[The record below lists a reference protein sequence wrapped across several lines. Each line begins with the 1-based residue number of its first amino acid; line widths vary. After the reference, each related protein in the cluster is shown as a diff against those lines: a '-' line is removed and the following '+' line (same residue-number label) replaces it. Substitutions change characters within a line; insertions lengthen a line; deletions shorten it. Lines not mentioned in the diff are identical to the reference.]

1 MGKRLRLWACVV
13 LAANICGL
21 LEVSIATTASPAGS
35 TPAAVATPVAT
46 TPAPATTTTPAPTGP
61 PQPTN
66 IRFSNVGTDRL
77 DVTWDA
83 STTAATY
90 RVTYQTGVT
99 ETDSVPSIADTTHT
113 ITGLSPGTLYT
124 IRVYGISSV
133 GVQGNPLD
141 GSQRTTVAQ
150 PGAIGIGT
158 VTVNSIGFTWTAADG
173 DKDSYTVSID
183 PPDSS
188 SGSVTATD
196 PLQHEFTGLTAGREY
211 TISVITVSGGENS
224 VAQTETRRTTVAQ
237 PGAIII
243 GAVTVNSISITWSA
257 ADGDKDS
264 YSVSISPADSPSASV
279 TATDPLQHE
288 FTGLTA
294 GREYS
299 ISVITVSSGVNSV
312 AQTETRRTTVAQPGA
327 IIIGAVT
334 VNSISITW
342 SAADG
347 DKDSYSVSISPADSP
362 SASVTATDPLQHEF
376 TGLTAGREYSIS
388 VITVSS
394 GVSSVAQT
402 ETRRT
407 TVAQPG
413 AIIIGAVTVNSI
425 SITWSAADGD
435 KDSYSVSI
443 SPADSPSASVT
454 ATDPLQHE
462 FTGLTAGR
470 EYSISVITVS
480 SGVNSVAQTE
490 TRRTTVAQ
498 PGAIIIGAVTVNS
511 ISITWSAADGDK
523 DSYSVSISPADSPS
537 ASVTATDPLQH
548 EFTGLTAGREYT
560 ISVITVS
567 SGVNSVAQTETRR
580 TTVAQPGAIIIGAV
594 TVNSISI
601 TWSAADGDKDSY
613 SVSISPADSPSAS
626 VTATDPLQHE
636 FTGLTA
642 GREYSISVITV
653 SSGVNSVAQTET
665 RRTTVAQPG
674 AIIIGAVTVNSI
686 SITWS
691 AATGDKDSYS
701 VSISPAD
708 SPSASVTAT
717 DPLQHEFTGLTAGRE
732 YSISVITVSSGV
744 SSVAQT
750 ETRRTTVAQPGA
762 IIIGAVTVNS
772 ISITWSAATGDK
784 DSYSVSISP
793 ADSPSASVTATD
805 PLQHEFTGLTAGR
818 EYSISVITVSSGG
831 NSVAQTETRRTTVA
845 QTDTINIGTVTENS
859 ISITWSAADGDK
871 DSYSVSISPADSP
884 SASVTATT
892 NPLQHEFA
900 GLTAGREYIVSVIT
914 VSDGVNSVAQ
924 TATQRTTVAQPGAII
939 IGAVTVNSISITWS
953 AADGDKDSYSVS
965 ISPADSPSASVTATD
980 PLQHEFTGLTAGRE
994 YSISVIT
1001 VSSGVNSVAQTETRR
1016 TTVAQPGAIIIGA
1029 VTVNSISIT
1038 WSAADGD
1045 KDSYS
1050 VSISPP
1056 DSPSASVPATT
1067 NPLQH
1072 QFTGLTAGREYS
1084 ISVITVSSGVNSEAQ
1099 TATQRTTVAQ
1109 PGEISIASNDIS
1121 ETSIKITWTE
1131 APGTKD
1137 SYSVSI
1143 TPSPGVADSTGSVNT
1158 GDTLEHTFTGLT
1170 AGTLYTI
1177 SVTTVINVG
1186 NGLSSVARQ
1195 TQQRTTVA
1203 RPDTISILPAEVT
1216 ENSIRITWTEADGA
1230 KDSYSISITPAH
1242 GATATG
1248 SVNAAATREYTF
1260 SGLTAGILYTISV
1273 TTVSGGDNSMARET
1287 TQRTKPNAP
1296 QAFAVTSTTT
1306 DSVSLNWTTPDG
1318 ANNAAFAKYRITY
1331 SSDGGSQTK
1340 ELNETTSTSFTLTE
1354 LSPGVQYTISLF
1366 AVSDEPNV
1374 TVSAE
1379 AAGGPLTVRTK
1390 PNAPS
1395 DFAKTTVTT
1404 TTIGLNWTT
1413 PDSANDATF
1422 AKYKIRYTSEHG
1434 SRTKEI
1440 SDTTDTRTSLRGL
1453 SPGVLYSVSL
1463 VAVSADASIVS
1474 TEATGG
1480 PLTVRT
1486 KPNPPQNFT
1495 FTSVTTTT
1503 IGLSWTPPESAGNAT
1518 FAKYRVTYS
1527 SNGNSQN
1534 KAVPGT
1540 AASST
1545 SLEGLSPGVLY
1556 SISLFAVSDEP
1567 NVTDSQEATIIVRTR
1582 PLAPSN
1588 MTFSESEIDP
1598 TTQINVTW
1606 EASQTSCVDEY
1617 SLTYETSNMD
1627 VTAVDRP
1634 DSSTT
1639 SEVISGLLPGTLYT
1653 IRVIAICDRN
1663 VESGRL
1669 EGEKRTQADKPTDLE
1684 ESSATTTSLTVTW
1697 LGPTTEGQVD
1707 GYVVSYKAAG
1717 ESGSESTIRIDDKAI
1732 TETTIANLTAG
1743 ELYDVGVVSF
1753 SGQTLSQSAS
1763 KQFRTIPNT
1772 PGDIITPE
1780 DDMVT
1785 TTNIPITWGPT
1796 VGGVW
1801 SGYEVVYTPDGGE
1814 ALTAVPVNNETTSAS
1829 SLVALVPGRQYNI
1842 EVYAVSEAGGTRKIS
1857 DNKTITVRTFP
1868 ELPKNLQSTVV
1879 EKELRIDLTWEK
1891 PDGDVDT
1898 YEVQVVHVSNSEV
1911 IKTTRPTEEMDSI
1924 DNLLADTKYRFDVY
1938 SISGARRSK
1947 VAANVTNTTDK
1958 AAPPAIQD
1966 PTPPAK
1972 PTSTGTT
1979 GFSVPLDRSVF
1990 NTGNGNIEVYSI
2002 LVQEYD
2008 AEKSP
2013 NEVTK
2018 SADILT
2024 WHDVTNPP
2032 ESNPDQ
2038 RYKFYKA
2045 VEVPGSTS
2053 RRRRR
2058 NADDAIPIGT
2068 DKNCNDT
2075 NTVYCNGPLKPNTPY
2090 RYIIQGCTQ
2099 GCEGG
2104 PCTPQNKED
2113 LYYCTQTNVSE
2124 PVRTAAEQNITPII
2138 VGVVVAVVL
2147 IAIIAGVIFWYRR
2160 RKKDPPAA
2168 NGTVGRENRAF
2179 AMEEYSNNQPKVP
2192 RVLNKPVKLTDFVK
2206 YHTDMSKDSE
2216 YQYSEEYEKLKHVG
2230 TEQARNAA
2238 SLPENVGKNRYTNIL
2253 PYDNTR
2259 TKLAAIDD
2267 VEGSDYINACYMPGY
2282 SSKREFIASQGPL
2295 PGTKDDFWRMVWEQN
2310 TSIIVMVTQ
2319 CVEKGRVK
2327 CDHYWPYD
2335 NEPVYYGDII
2345 VHMVS
2350 ESVLPEWTVRN
2361 FTLQHG
2367 NETRNVRHLNFT
2379 VWPDH
2384 GVPDSTI
2391 SLLKFV
2397 RTVRGLVPQDN
2408 KNPVIVHCSAGVGRT
2423 GTFIALDRLLQDIED
2438 GHDSVD
2444 IFGIVSE
2451 MRKHRVFMVQTEA
2464 QYIFIHQAVSDVLQ
2478 GKDREPEGAT
2488 AAPEEPLYENV
2499 NMGKLAPESEV
2510 SDTEM

>member
-1287 TQRTKPNAP
+1287 TQRTKPN
-1296 QAFAVTSTTT
+1296 
-1306 DSVSLNWTTPDG
+1306 
-1318 ANNAAFAKYRITY
+1318 
-1331 SSDGGSQTK
+1331 
-1340 ELNETTSTSFTLTE
+1340 
-1354 LSPGVQYTISLF
+1354 
-1366 AVSDEPNV
+1366 
-1374 TVSAE
+1374 
-1379 AAGGPLTVRTK
+1379 
-1390 PNAPS
+1390 
-1395 DFAKTTVTT
+1395 
-1404 TTIGLNWTT
+1404 
-1413 PDSANDATF
+1413 
-1422 AKYKIRYTSEHG
+1422 
-1434 SRTKEI
+1434 
-1440 SDTTDTRTSLRGL
+1440 
-1453 SPGVLYSVSL
+1453 
-1463 VAVSADASIVS
+1463 
-1474 TEATGG
+1474 
-1480 PLTVRT
+1480 
-1486 KPNPPQNFT
+1486 PPQNFT

-2499 NMGKLAPESEV
+2499 NMGKLAPESEAAPV
-2510 SDTEM
+2510 LYV

>member
-1390 PNAPS
+1390 
-1395 DFAKTTVTT
+1395 
-1404 TTIGLNWTT
+1404 
-1413 PDSANDATF
+1413 
-1422 AKYKIRYTSEHG
+1422 
-1434 SRTKEI
+1434 
-1440 SDTTDTRTSLRGL
+1440 
-1453 SPGVLYSVSL
+1453 
-1463 VAVSADASIVS
+1463 
-1474 TEATGG
+1474 
-1480 PLTVRT
+1480 
-1486 KPNPPQNFT
+1486 
-1495 FTSVTTTT
+1495 
-1503 IGLSWTPPESAGNAT
+1503 
-1518 FAKYRVTYS
+1518 
-1527 SNGNSQN
+1527 
-1534 KAVPGT
+1534 
-1540 AASST
+1540 
-1545 SLEGLSPGVLY
+1545 
-1556 SISLFAVSDEP
+1556 
-1567 NVTDSQEATIIVRTR
+1567 
-1582 PLAPSN
+1582 
-1588 MTFSESEIDP
+1588 
-1598 TTQINVTW
+1598 
-1606 EASQTSCVDEY
+1606 
-1617 SLTYETSNMD
+1617 
-1627 VTAVDRP
+1627 
-1634 DSSTT
+1634 
-1639 SEVISGLLPGTLYT
+1639 
-1653 IRVIAICDRN
+1653 
-1663 VESGRL
+1663 
-1669 EGEKRTQADKPTDLE
+1669 ADKPTDLE

-2499 NMGKLAPESEV
+2499 NMGKLAPESEAAPV
-2510 SDTEM
+2510 LYV

>member
-1287 TQRTKPNAP
+1287 TQRTK
-1296 QAFAVTSTTT
+1296 
-1306 DSVSLNWTTPDG
+1306 
-1318 ANNAAFAKYRITY
+1318 
-1331 SSDGGSQTK
+1331 
-1340 ELNETTSTSFTLTE
+1340 
-1354 LSPGVQYTISLF
+1354 
-1366 AVSDEPNV
+1366 
-1374 TVSAE
+1374 
-1379 AAGGPLTVRTK
+1379 
-1390 PNAPS
+1390 
-1395 DFAKTTVTT
+1395 
-1404 TTIGLNWTT
+1404 
-1413 PDSANDATF
+1413 
-1422 AKYKIRYTSEHG
+1422 
-1434 SRTKEI
+1434 
-1440 SDTTDTRTSLRGL
+1440 
-1453 SPGVLYSVSL
+1453 
-1463 VAVSADASIVS
+1463 
-1474 TEATGG
+1474 
-1480 PLTVRT
+1480 
-1486 KPNPPQNFT
+1486 
-1495 FTSVTTTT
+1495 
-1503 IGLSWTPPESAGNAT
+1503 
-1518 FAKYRVTYS
+1518 
-1527 SNGNSQN
+1527 
-1534 KAVPGT
+1534 
-1540 AASST
+1540 
-1545 SLEGLSPGVLY
+1545 
-1556 SISLFAVSDEP
+1556 
-1567 NVTDSQEATIIVRTR
+1567 
-1582 PLAPSN
+1582 
-1588 MTFSESEIDP
+1588 
-1598 TTQINVTW
+1598 
-1606 EASQTSCVDEY
+1606 
-1617 SLTYETSNMD
+1617 
-1627 VTAVDRP
+1627 
-1634 DSSTT
+1634 
-1639 SEVISGLLPGTLYT
+1639 
-1653 IRVIAICDRN
+1653 
-1663 VESGRL
+1663 
-1669 EGEKRTQADKPTDLE
+1669 ADKPTDLE

-2499 NMGKLAPESEV
+2499 NMGKLAPESEAAPV
-2510 SDTEM
+2510 LYV

>member
-1287 TQRTKPNAP
+1287 TQRT
-1296 QAFAVTSTTT
+1296 
-1306 DSVSLNWTTPDG
+1306 
-1318 ANNAAFAKYRITY
+1318 
-1331 SSDGGSQTK
+1331 
-1340 ELNETTSTSFTLTE
+1340 
-1354 LSPGVQYTISLF
+1354 
-1366 AVSDEPNV
+1366 
-1374 TVSAE
+1374 
-1379 AAGGPLTVRTK
+1379 
-1390 PNAPS
+1390 
-1395 DFAKTTVTT
+1395 
-1404 TTIGLNWTT
+1404 
-1413 PDSANDATF
+1413 
-1422 AKYKIRYTSEHG
+1422 
-1434 SRTKEI
+1434 
-1440 SDTTDTRTSLRGL
+1440 
-1453 SPGVLYSVSL
+1453 
-1463 VAVSADASIVS
+1463 
-1474 TEATGG
+1474 
-1480 PLTVRT
+1480 
-1486 KPNPPQNFT
+1486 
-1495 FTSVTTTT
+1495 
-1503 IGLSWTPPESAGNAT
+1503 
-1518 FAKYRVTYS
+1518 
-1527 SNGNSQN
+1527 
-1534 KAVPGT
+1534 
-1540 AASST
+1540 
-1545 SLEGLSPGVLY
+1545 
-1556 SISLFAVSDEP
+1556 
-1567 NVTDSQEATIIVRTR
+1567 R

-2499 NMGKLAPESEV
+2499 NMGKLAPESEAAPV
-2510 SDTEM
+2510 LYV